1 MSELCRRFLI
11 SGRVQ
16 GVWFRESARR
26 QAEKLKLSGKAINL
40 PDGRVE
46 VLVFGGESEIEKMAA
61 WLRRGPTMARVD
73 QVTEETVE
81 HTGLT
86 GFVTG

>member
-1 MSELCRRFLI
+1 MSKVCKRFLI
-11 SGRVQ
+11 SGKVQ

-26 QAEKLKLSGKAINL
+26 QAERLKLSGKAINL

-46 VLVFGGESEIEKMAA
+46 VLVLGAESEIDQMAT
-61 WLRRGPTMARVD
+61 WLRRGPTVARVD

-81 HTGLT
+81 HTGFT